1 MAVNNGDVLRAV
13 ANGRND
19 IYGAVVNSYQLKY
32 VGVGSLAE
40 ADVLSDIIEL
50 LEALY
55 ALIGTILSTA
65 YVIDNIRVVNETQL
79 SDVGIAAPTD
89 TTPGSD
95 AGTRY
100 PPQLAYVLNLYTPYV
115 GVRGRKYFGPTIIT
129 DANSV
134 GVLAAPTVVALA
146 DVGDFMTADQVATNG
161 VYEFG
166 ITTLN
171 HGWQQFTGFQVS
183 ALLGVQRRRKTG
195 VGI

>member
-1 MAVNNGDVLRAV
+1 
-13 ANGRND
+13 
-19 IYGAVVNSYQLKY
+19 
-32 VGVGSLAE
+32 
-40 ADVLSDIIEL
+40 
-50 LEALY
+50 
-55 ALIGTILSTA
+55 
-65 YVIDNIRVVNETQL
+65 
-79 SDVGIAAPTD
+79 
-89 TTPGSD
+89 
-95 AGTRY
+95 
-100 PPQLAYVLNLYTPYV
+100 VLNLYTPYV